1 MLAKS
6 PFSGA
11 GCSPNAPRLGA
22 VRKAL
27 ESCPGLAGMGSS
39 FQTAW
44 GMALSADLVIKHK
57 NNSPGLPPC
66 PHEGPGSSW
75 KWGTSGVLGAGCSQ
89 GAARGGRAN
98 FVWLKTA
105 RLGGGLAVGAQ
116 TRVCPGAEGSCLWM
130 GGREKQT
137 RKENEEIIME
147 KQRNNINPLQVGF
160 TCWLPLLRYLTLLQP
175 HVALLG
181 YIF

>member
-1 MLAKS
+1 
-6 PFSGA
+6 
-11 GCSPNAPRLGA
+11 
-22 VRKAL
+22 
-27 ESCPGLAGMGSS
+27 MGSS

-57 NNSPGLPPC
+57 NSSPGLPPC

-98 FVWLKTA
+98 LVWLKTA
-105 RLGGGLAVGAQ
+105 RLGGAGCGGHKRACTQGLRGPASG
-116 TRVCPGAEGSCLWM
+116 W
-130 GGREKQT
+130 GGKEKQT

-147 KQRNNINPLQVGF
+147 MQGNDTNPLQVGF